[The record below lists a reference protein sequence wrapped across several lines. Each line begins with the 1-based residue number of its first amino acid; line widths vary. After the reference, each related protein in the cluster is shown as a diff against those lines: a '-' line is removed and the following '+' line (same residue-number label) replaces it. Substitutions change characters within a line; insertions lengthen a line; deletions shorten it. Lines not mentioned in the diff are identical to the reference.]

1 VGLPGHFVVR
11 HEPAEGEPQLIDVYE
26 RGQVVP
32 KEEAERRV
40 REAMQRPP
48 TEADFGTASKRA
60 IIVRMLHNLLGL
72 AQRSQDAEG
81 MLRYLD
87 AIIAVSPDA
96 GPERFVRSKL
106 LLFSGRRS
114 EAIADTDWLL
124 EHRPEGVNLNE
135 VDEFRRVLNRA
146 E

>member
-1 VGLPGHFVVR
+1 VR

-26 RGQVVP
+26 RAQFVP
-32 KEEAERRV
+32 KAEAEKRV

-48 TEADFGTASKRA
+48 IEADFAAAPKRA
-60 IIVRMLHNLLGL
+60 ILVRMLHNLLNL
-72 AQRSQDAEG
+72 AQRSQDGEG

-96 GPERFVRSKL
+96 GPERFVRARL
-106 LLFSGRRS
+106 LLFVGRRA
-114 EAIADTDWLL
+114 EAIADADWLL

-135 VDEFRRVLNRA
+135 VDEFRRVLNKA
-146 E
+146 Q